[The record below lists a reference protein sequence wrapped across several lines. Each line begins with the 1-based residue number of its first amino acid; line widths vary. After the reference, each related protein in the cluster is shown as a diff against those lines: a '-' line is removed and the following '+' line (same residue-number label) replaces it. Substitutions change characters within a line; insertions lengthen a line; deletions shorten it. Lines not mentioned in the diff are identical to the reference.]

1 MMACTDL
8 LRPKYRVEQIAVG
21 GCFLYIATNG
31 RNDHTPEVCC
41 VTKTDYSSLA
51 RVLEARREETLKDLK
66 QRLSDAR
73 PEWTWSNEVR
83 DTADSSE
90 LDGREGIELRLIR
103 LKIETLQRINE
114 ALSRLRH
121 GTYGYCVDCRSRISE
136 SRLRALP
143 FAVRCR
149 ECEEARER
157 AERSVRAVAARQ
169 RLRASVVEAV
179 DSPPRL
185 ERQFE

>member
-1 MMACTDL
+1 
-8 LRPKYRVEQIAVG
+8 
-21 GCFLYIATNG
+21 
-31 RNDHTPEVCC
+31 
-41 VTKTDYSSLA
+41 VTQAGYLTLA
-51 RVLEARREETLKDLK
+51 RMLEGWRDETLKDLK
-66 QRLSDAR
+66 QRLQDAR
-73 PEWTWSNEVR
+73 SEWTWSNDVG

-90 LDGREGIELRLIR
+90 RDGREDTELGLIQ

-143 FAVRCR
+143 FAARCR

-157 AERSVRAVAARQ
+157 AERSVRAGAARQ
-169 RLRASVVEAV
+169 RVPASVVEAF
-179 DSPPRL
+179 DSQPRSERL
-185 ERQFE
+185 E

>member
-1 MMACTDL
+1 MARTRL
-8 LRPKYRVEQIAVG
+8 LEPKYRVGQIAVG
-21 GCFLYIATNG
+21 RCFLYSATNG
-31 RNDHTPEVCC
+31 RKGHPQEACR
-41 VTKTDYSSLA
+41 VTQAGYSTLA
-51 RVLEARREETLKDLK
+51 RMLEARRDETLQDLQ
-66 QRLSDAR
+66 QRLQDAR
-73 PEWTWSNEVR
+73 AEWTWGNEVG

-90 LDGREGIELRLIR
+90 RDGREDIELGLIQ

-121 GTYGYCVDCRSRISE
+121 GTYGHCVDCRGRIPE

-157 AERSVRAVAARQ
+157 TEGSVRARAARQ
-169 RLRASVVEAV
+169 RLPASVVEAF
-179 DSPPRL
+179 DSQPRS
-185 ERQFE
+185 ERRVE